1 MLALYTYWRSSAAYR
16 IRIALNLKG
25 LPYESRPVH
34 LVNEGGEHFKPS
46 YRELSPQA
54 QLPTLIDGDLVV
66 RQSMAILEYL
76 EEAYPETPLLPSDRE
91 GRARVRE
98 LALAVATDVHPLGNL
113 RVLKAIE
120 ADFGADAAAKAA
132 WSRKWIRHGF
142 EGVEALLAR
151 SPAARFSYGDAP
163 TLADCC
169 LVPQYYN
176 ALRWELDVAPY
187 PLIRRVVAA
196 CQALDAFRHAA
207 PEVQP
212 DAP

>member
-25 LPYESRPVH
+25 LSYEPRPVH
-34 LVNEGGEHFKPS
+34 LVNDGGEHLKAA
-46 YRELSPQA
+46 YRALSPQA

-76 EEAYPETPLLPSDRE
+76 EEAYPQTPLLPPDRQ

-120 ADFGADAAAKAA
+120 STFGADATAKAA
-132 WSRKWIRHGF
+132 WSRRWIGNGF
-142 EGVEALLAR
+142 DGLEALLAQQ
-151 SPAARFSYGDAP
+151 PIGRFSYGDTP

-176 ALRWELDVAPY
+176 AVRWELDLGPY
-187 PLIRRVVAA
+187 PRIRRIVAA
-196 CQALDAFRHAA
+196 CQALEAFQRAA